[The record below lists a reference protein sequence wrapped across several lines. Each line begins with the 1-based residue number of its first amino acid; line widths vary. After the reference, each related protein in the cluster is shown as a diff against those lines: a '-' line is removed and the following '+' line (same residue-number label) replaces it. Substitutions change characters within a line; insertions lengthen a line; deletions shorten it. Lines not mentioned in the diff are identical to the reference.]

1 MEGIN
6 GNGGIAATY
15 GFSAKPQVIS
25 GKQGAGP
32 YRDPYREYMYEIIK
46 IFMRLSGY

>member
-6 GNGGIAATY
+6 GNGAAIAGAATY

-25 GKQGAGP
+25 GKGP
-32 YRDPYREYMYEIIK
+32 YRDPYREYM
-46 IFMRLSGY
+46 